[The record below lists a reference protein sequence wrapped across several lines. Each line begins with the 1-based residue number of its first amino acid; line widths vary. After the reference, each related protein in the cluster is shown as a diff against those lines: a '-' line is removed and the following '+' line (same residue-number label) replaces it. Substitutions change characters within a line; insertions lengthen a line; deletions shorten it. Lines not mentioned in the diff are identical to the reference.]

1 MTNKKTLHI
10 ILCFVLLSFN
20 MIKGYSQS
28 SPNEQDIKLTDSE
41 LKLNNDTSIKLAD
54 LKGKVVVLDFWYR
67 ACMPCLQAIP
77 ELIKIQED
85 YKNEVVI
92 IGINDI
98 DDQEDVTD
106 YLNYKKANYLS
117 TYKTKES
124 ISQRLKINSFPTLI
138 VYDREGKLAGIELGY
153 QRGMRKL
160 KKLIKSTL

>member
-1 MTNKKTLHI
+1 MILNRILFT
-10 ILCFVLLSFN
+10 LCFVMLILASFISHAQTDDN
-20 MIKGYSQS
+20 WKITQTELILHNES
-28 SPNEQDIKLTDSE
+28 SVKI
-41 LKLNNDTSIKLAD
+41 AD

-67 ACMPCLQAIP
+67 GCMPCLQAIP

-117 TYKTKES
+117 TFKTKES
-124 ISQRLKINSFPTLI
+124 ISQRLKINSFPTLY
-138 VYDREGKLAGIELGY
+138 VFDREGKLAGVELGY
-153 QRGMRKL
+153 QRGMRNL
-160 KKLIKSTL
+160 KKLIKATLK

>member
-1 MTNKKTLHI
+1 MIQNR
-10 ILCFVLLSFN
+10 ILILLFCVCLN
-20 MIKGYSQS
+20 NFINHAQTAD
-28 SPNEQDIKLTDSE
+28 NWITQTE
-41 LKLNNDTSIKLAD
+41 LKLHDGSSVKIAD

-67 ACMPCLQAIP
+67 SCMPCLQAIP

-117 TYKTKES
+117 TFKTKES
-124 ISQRLKINSFPTLI
+124 ISQRLKINSFPTLY
-138 VYDREGKLAGIELGY
+138 VFDREGKLAGVELGY
-153 QRGMRKL
+153 QRGMRNL
-160 KKLIKSTL
+160 KKLIKDALK